1 MKKFLALVIIAL
13 SDVVGAFENGN
24 MGDLKKSNH
33 KNPHAVKNAASQG
46 SNKLKRKAQ
55 NDVVS
60 PEKGKNGKKP
70 VKKNRNLK

>member
-1 MKKFLALVIIAL
+1 MKKFFALVVIAL

-24 MGDLKKSNH
+24 MGVVRKRFH
-33 KNPHAVKNAASQG
+33 KNADADKKTASQG
-46 SNKLKRKAQ
+46 SNKFKRKAQ